1 MTSFGRG
8 LRSKARVRRFP
19 PPRMKPGNAVQI
31 PKVDRDSPYSTS
43 FRSLER
49 EVGSA
54 RRPRIHD
61 NRSMVD
67 IITLFKKS
75 AALNADADQREGR
88 QGESISHDSP

>member
-1 MTSFGRG
+1 MRCSRSDDRHDPLQGLAPGPDPELHVVYEGAELPFG
-8 LRSKARVRRFP
+8 
-19 PPRMKPGNAVQI
+19 I
-31 PKVDRDSPYSTS
+31 
-43 FRSLER
+43 RSLGPWVEL
-49 EVGSA
+49 A

-75 AALNADADQREGR
+75 ASLHADADQREGR